1 MFEGDLSM
9 AVARTRKA
17 EKSSTLTR
25 SANASDKPKAA
36 TAAKLEKTTK
46 SNKAVKSN
54 KATKTTKT
62 TESTKPGT
70 KAKPVPHI
78 SGQARDPAIRVI
90 LLPRDTNKHG
100 TIFGGVILSYIDL
113 AGAAAVSRVTAQR
126 IVTVAIKE
134 VVFHAPVLVGEAVSF
149 YTQVTRIGKTSVTVH
164 VDVESMR
171 GDNRVAVT
179 EADITFVCVDKDG
192 KPVPVEEIKH
202 INPI

>member
-1 MFEGDLSM
+1 MIKGRQAKEKQM
-9 AVARTRKA
+9 AAGTDKA
-17 EKSSTLTR
+17 ESRK
-25 SANASDKPKAA
+25 
-36 TAAKLEKTTK
+36 
-46 SNKAVKSN
+46 
-54 KATKTTKT
+54 
-62 TESTKPGT
+62 
-70 KAKPVPHI
+70 
-78 SGQARDPAIRVI
+78 GQAGRDPAIRVI

-149 YTQVTRIGKTSVTVH
+149 YTEVTRVGKTSVSVH

-171 GDNRVAVT
+171 GDKRVAVT

-192 KPVPVEEIKH
+192 KPTAVQLIKDQ
-202 INPI
+202 P